1 MGILHVLK
9 TIGKG
14 AQAVVP
20 AVVPAINPAAGA
32 ITQLILNAVVHA
44 EQSGVGGAVKKQQ
57 VMNEVVPIAGPL
69 LTTILQ
75 TTGGKVKLDSQG
87 INDAVSEIVE
97 GIVKLLK
104 AVDVPAAAVAV
115 NPKP

>member
-9 TIGKG
+9 SIGKG

-32 ITQLILNAVVHA
+32 ITQLILNAVARA
-44 EQSGVGGAVKKQQ
+44 EQGGGGGVAKKQQ
-57 VMNEVVPIAGPL
+57 VMTEVLPIAGPL

-75 TTGGKVKLDSQG
+75 ASGGKVELDSRG

-104 AVDVPAAAVAV
+104 AVDVHAAAAAG
-115 NPKP
+115 PKP